1 MNNLTFVVGKDK
13 TFYDVSQFVIKAVWS
28 GRRGKAARTIE
39 VTLMDSETFNGI
51 GTKINVGEGQTCV
64 LYDTGANITLFQGLI
79 MSERYNTK
87 RQLVLKAYDVGVW
100 LSNNK
105 DSFTYNNKTADQIV
119 RDCLSRLNIPAG
131 TIEGTGFVIGELVK
145 KGTTYWDVIEDAL
158 SQTYLSTGKRY
169 YVYSSEGRVHLILR
183 KPTTEMPII
192 ELQTNVEQY
201 DYTRSIENTRTRLK
215 MVTGK
220 GTVKRTETVDDLEKK
235 IGVFQEFESVD
246 EKISDADLDK
256 RAKEF
261 RTEKGIVG
269 QTLTVTV
276 TGYSRIKSGS
286 TVYVRL
292 DTLDIKRMMYVEE
305 DTHTFENGKHTMK
318 LTMSFE
324 AVKNEQAAPQTT
336 SKKKS
341 YKVGDV
347 VNFHGGTHYVSSY
360 PGARGYKVSAG
371 PAKITIMNG
380 SGKAHP
386 WCLVTTDW
394 SKTHVWG
401 WVDDGTF
408 D

>member
-1 MNNLTFVVGKDK
+1 
-13 TFYDVSQFVIKAVWS
+13 
-28 GRRGKAARTIE
+28 
-39 VTLMDSETFNGI
+39 
-51 GTKINVGEGQTCV
+51 
-64 LYDTGANITLFQGLI
+64 
-79 MSERYNTK
+79 
-87 RQLVLKAYDVGVW
+87 
-100 LSNNK
+100 
-105 DSFTYNNKTADQIV
+105 
-119 RDCLSRLNIPAG
+119 
-131 TIEGTGFVIGELVK
+131 
-145 KGTTYWDVIEDAL
+145 
-158 SQTYLSTGKRY
+158 
-169 YVYSSEGRVHLILR
+169 
-183 KPTTEMPII
+183 MPII

-276 TGYSRIKSGS
+276 TGDSRIKSGS

-324 AVKNEQAAPQTT
+324 AVKNEQAAPQPT

-360 PGARGYKVSAG
+360 PGAKGYKVSAG
-371 PAKITIMNG
+371 
-380 SGKAHP
+380 GKNHDYEWIWKSP
-386 WCLVTTDW
+386 PVVPGYD
-394 SKTHVWG
+394 
-401 WVDDGTF
+401 
-408 D
+408 